1 VEIAL
6 SNARH
11 AFLLHLFCTGAVATF
26 IVAGAARA
34 EGIQAGSWKVVTRA
48 EVNGVAGPDQEA
60 MRCLTPEDVEHLD
73 VTFSP
78 NSRTTNSTC
87 EEVEHEM
94 TPARLK
100 WRLKCSGQLDMD
112 VAGEFTFDAPDH
124 YTATITT
131 QASMMGKQIQ
141 QSRASIEAQR
151 VGACQ

>member
-6 SNARH
+6 INARH
-11 AFLLHLFCTGAVATF
+11 ASLLHLLCAGAVATF
-26 IVAGAARA
+26 IVTGAAHA
-34 EGIQAGSWKVVTRA
+34 EGIQAGSWKILTRA
-48 EVNGVAGPDQEA
+48 EVNGVAGPDQETV
-60 MRCLTPEDVEHLD
+60 RCLTPEDVEHLD

-87 EEVEHEM
+87 EEAEHEM

-131 QASMMGKQIQ
+131 QASIMGKQIQ

-151 VGACQ
+151 VGTCQ

>member
-1 VEIAL
+1 L

-11 AFLLHLFCTGAVATF
+11 ASLLHLFCAGAVATL
-26 IVAGAARA
+26 IVASARA

-48 EVNGVAGPDQEA
+48 EVNGVAGPDQET
-60 MRCLTPEDVEHLD
+60 MRCLTPEDVERPD

-87 EEVEHEM
+87 EEAEHEM

-141 QSRASIEAQR
+141 QSRAVIEAQR
-151 VGACQ
+151 VGACH